1 MLQKNTITQA
11 KRQHF
16 KSILTQSL
24 DDLLSEEEKNTH
36 GLHGLNYYKDAKG
49 DYTDRASLD
58 TDSSLSLRLRER
70 ACRLAEKI
78 ESTLKKIEDGVF
90 GICEECGRPIS
101 EKRLMAR
108 PIARLCIQ
116 CKEKDGMAERI
127 WE

>member
-1 MLQKNTITQA
+1 
-11 KRQHF
+11 
-16 KSILTQSL
+16 
-24 DDLLSEEEKNTH
+24 
-36 GLHGLNYYKDAKG
+36 
-49 DYTDRASLD
+49 
-58 TDSSLSLRLRER
+58 
-70 ACRLAEKI
+70 LAEKI

-116 CKEKDGMAERI
+116 CKEKEEMAEMI